1 MPKRMVDLSDQR
13 PLLNV
18 VSHGRRGL
26 GRRDHFTPAQYEQ
39 IARTVRRVPE
49 VMIKVSGGARSLRG
63 LAKHLDYIGREGELE
78 IETDDG
84 RRLQEKGFEK
94 DLIQDWDLDLE
105 AHREQAKW
113 ARDRGRK
120 PPKLVHNLVFSMPK
134 RTPPEKVYA
143 AVRKFAGEKF
153 ALQHR
158 YAMTLHTDGANPHVH
173 VVVKAVSEQGQRL
186 NIRKATLR
194 EWRRDFAQYLR
205 ELGVPANATE
215 RAVRGESRKPKKD
228 GIYRATGRG
237 ASTHMREQIEAVAKE
252 IIRGRVGPE
261 PGRATLLST
270 RRQVEQGWRELSEA
284 VDREGQHELASQI
297 RAFVDRMP
305 PASTEK
311 EFLQAELL
319 KRAHEHRDRDRSL
332 TR

>member
-18 VSHGRRGL
+18 VSYGRRGS
-26 GRRDHFTPAQYEQ
+26 GRRDHLTPAQYEQ
-39 IARTVRRVPE
+39 IARTVRRAPE

-94 DLIQDWDLDLE
+94 GLIQDWDLDLE
-105 AHREQAKW
+105 AHREQSKW

-120 PPKLVHNLVFSMPK
+120 PPKLVHNLVFSMPA

-143 AVRKFAGEKF
+143 AVRKFAEEKF

-158 YAMTLHTDGANPHVH
+158 YAMVLHTDGANPHVH

-194 EWRRDFAQYLR
+194 EWRLDFAQYLR
-205 ELGVPANATE
+205 ELGVAANATE
-215 RAVRGESRKPKKD
+215 RAVRGASRRPKKD
-228 GIYRATGRG
+228 GIFRAMRRG
-237 ASTHMREQIEAVAKE
+237 VSTHMRERIKAVTE
-252 IIRGRVGPE
+252 DLGRGRTLPE
-261 PGRATLLST
+261 QGRATLLST
-270 RRQVEQGWRELSEA
+270 RRQVERGWRDLSDA
-284 VDREGQHELASQI
+284 VDRDGRHELASQI
-297 RAFVDRMP
+297 RAFVDQMP

-311 EFLQAELL
+311 ESLQAEIL
-319 KRAHEHRDRDRSL
+319 KRATEHRDRNRPFS
-332 TR
+332 R